1 MGDLLSEGE
10 CASREVE
17 HHVVNIPAI
26 RGPPLHVE
34 VHLRATST
42 SAEGG
47 RGKAQ
52 EAEGERR
59 RVGGGG
65 RWEVEGGGRE
75 RDGRE
80 WSRACE

>member
-10 CASREVE
+10 RASCEVE
-17 HHVVNIPAI
+17 HHVVNIPAL

-34 VHLRATST
+34 VHLRATSS

-47 RGKAQ
+47 RGRAQ
-52 EAEGERR
+52 EAEGGRR

-65 RWEVEGGGRE
+65 GRWRAVGGRGME
-75 RDGRE
+75 ESGSE
-80 WSRACE
+80 HVSG